1 MRVIQIP
8 KESVNQ
14 KWDEIKSWFS
24 ETERLTEQEFSI
36 EQLKR
41 FAETG
46 QVILAV
52 FQEDSGN
59 IVGAFTIAFRD
70 ELNGR
75 VAYLTMI
82 GGRSVATKATF
93 EEFKR
98 FLRSFGA
105 NKIMGS
111 ASPAIARLWRRLGLT
126 QKYVVVGSNI

>member
-1 MRVIQIP
+1 MNVVQIP
-8 KESVNQ
+8 KESVSQYWN
-14 KWDEIKSWFS
+14 EIEPWFS
-24 ETERLTEQEFSI
+24 ETERLTAGEFSL
-36 EQLKR
+36 EQLKG

-46 QVILAV
+46 RVILAV
-52 FQEDSGN
+52 FVDDSGR

-105 NKIMGS
+105 SKIMGS

-126 QKYVVVGSNI
+126 QQYVVVGSDI